1 MSPKKIK
8 TSIIE
13 KSDAGNY
20 WQRAQ
25 ELLESMKNN
34 LVLEKWNA
42 AVIDG
47 VHAAISTSDALTVA
61 MIGRRSTSDHHID
74 AAELL
79 KRAVPPDLKPEIAR
93 LRRILHIKSHVEYGP
108 SLVTDSEARRVSQD
122 VERFIHWATK
132 VYRMATTRSSI
143 KS

>member
-1 MSPKKIK
+1 MV
-8 TSIIE
+8 E

-34 LVLEKWNA
+34 LLLEKWNA

-47 VHAAISTSDALTVA
+47 VHAVISTSDALTVA
-61 MIGRRSTSDHHID
+61 MIGKRSTSDHHMD

-79 KRAVPPDLKPEIAR
+79 KQAIAPDLEPEIAR

-108 SLVTDSEARRVSQD
+108 SLVTHSEAKRVSQD
-122 VERFIHWATK
+122 VERFIQWAAK
-132 VYRMATTRSSI
+132 VYRMATTRSSV